1 MAAFQFEAIDARGVR
16 HRGVEEGE
24 HPRQVR
30 SRLRDQGLT
39 PLVVTLVSGHAE
51 GGRRGVRG
59 IGTRALALMT
69 RQLATLLRAGAPLAE
84 ALHTVATQTT
94 KRSPRSVLLA
104 LHGQVS
110 EGLSLAAAMRRFARV
125 FPEDYIATVAAGE
138 QTGHLDAV
146 LERLADHTENRDRLR
161 RSVVA
166 ALIYPAL
173 LTVVSVGIVIAMLVF
188 VVPEVVQVFVGMDR
202 PLPWLTRA
210 LIASSAFLRDWGPWG
225 LGLGTLALMA
235 FLRAL
240 RRPAFRSRWEH
251 LLLRLPLV
259 GDVLVAT
266 EVAHFTRTFGLL
278 VSSGV
283 PVMEAMHIAAAVL
296 IRLPLRQ
303 SVLAAAERVRE
314 GSGVFASLQRTGRF
328 PPMTLHLLAS
338 GESSGRLGDM
348 LERAAQQLEQDQEAW
363 INTAVRVLEPL
374 LILLMGGVVL
384 VIVLAIMLPIFD
396 LNQLMA

>member
-16 HRGVEEGE
+16 HRGVQEGD

-30 SRLRDQGLT
+30 ARLRDQGLT
-39 PLVVTLVSGHAE
+39 PLVVTSVSGEAG
-51 GGRRGVRG
+51 GGRRGVG
-59 IGTRALALMT
+59 SIGTRALALMT

-84 ALHTVATQTT
+84 ALHTVAAQTT
-94 KRSPRSVLLA
+94 KRTPRSVLLG

-125 FPEDYIATVAAGE
+125 FPEDYVATVAAGE

-173 LTVVSVGIVIAMLVF
+173 LTLVSVGIVIAMLVF
-188 VVPEVVQVFVGMDR
+188 VVPEVVQVFVGMNR

-210 LIASSAFLRDWGPWG
+210 LIALSAFLRDWGPWG
-225 LGLGTLALMA
+225 LGLGTLGLMA

-240 RRPAFRSRWEH
+240 RRPAFRSRWEQ
-251 LLLRLPLV
+251 LLLRLPV
-259 GDVLVAT
+259 IGDVLVGT
-266 EVAHFTRTFGLL
+266 DVAHFTRTFGLL

-303 SVLAAAERVRE
+303 AVLAAAERVRE

-328 PPMTLHLLAS
+328 PPMTLHLIAS

-384 VIVLAIMLPIFD
+384 VIVLAILLPIFD

>member
-1 MAAFQFEAIDARGVR
+1 
-16 HRGVEEGE
+16 
-24 HPRQVR
+24 
-30 SRLRDQGLT
+30 
-39 PLVVTLVSGHAE
+39 
-51 GGRRGVRG
+51 
-59 IGTRALALMT
+59 
-69 RQLATLLRAGAPLAE
+69 
-84 ALHTVATQTT
+84 
-94 KRSPRSVLLA
+94 
-104 LHGQVS
+104 
-110 EGLSLAAAMRRFARV
+110 
-125 FPEDYIATVAAGE
+125 
-138 QTGHLDAV
+138 
-146 LERLADHTENRDRLR
+146 
-161 RSVVA
+161 
-166 ALIYPAL
+166 
-173 LTVVSVGIVIAMLVF
+173 
-188 VVPEVVQVFVGMDR
+188 
-202 PLPWLTRA
+202 
-210 LIASSAFLRDWGPWG
+210 
-225 LGLGTLALMA
+225 
-235 FLRAL
+235 
-240 RRPAFRSRWEH
+240 
-251 LLLRLPLV
+251 
-259 GDVLVAT
+259 VAT

-328 PPMTLHLLAS
+328 PPMTLHLIAS